1 MFLADRGWVAKMHV
15 RGARWSRG
23 QGCRRVGL
31 PGTEGKE
38 SVPLLYILQ
47 VSGSQFLF
55 QPKRREGSK

>member
-23 QGCRRVGL
+23 QRCRRVGL

-55 QPKRREGSK
+55 